1 MQRSFLRYVLATAA
15 LLVTMV
21 PAQADKIDGSWC
33 SPEGKSMTIMGR
45 RITTPGGTS
54 MQGDYTRHTF
64 RYDVPENES
73 GAGDR
78 VWAEQLN
85 EEAIAVT
92 VYKGADR
99 EAGPREI
106 WTRCQVIS

>member
-1 MQRSFLRYVLATAA
+1 MPKWFLQGLAAA
-15 LLVTMV
+15 AAFAATMT
-21 PAQADKIDGSWC
+21 PAHADKIDGSWC

-45 RITTPGGTS
+45 RITTPGGTQ
-54 MQGDYTRHTF
+54 MHGDYTRHTF
-64 RYDVPENES
+64 KYDVPENET

-78 VWAEQLN
+78 VWAEQLS

-106 WTRCQVIS
+106 WTRCEVIS